1 MIIQNYLNN
10 IASNLGLN
18 LESASEILYQD
29 IKDKVE
35 AKGATFTVNT
45 DDLEN
50 PYLLIEKEDK
60 TLKVIANSNIVEVY
74 VGDEKIQD
82 KELSSV
88 SILAG
93 EVAYGNAD
101 EVVEILNEKVSD
113 DTVAGENN
121 DDNSNNGSQSGSTGN
136 SGTSNGGTTSTP
148 SKKPSSSKL
157 PQTGAVVGSGLV
169 AVLGAASVVT
179 GVFVLSLIHI

>member
-93 EVAYGNAD
+93 EVA
-101 EVVEILNEKVSD
+101 LNEKVSD

-179 GVFVLSLIHI
+179 GVFVYRKKK